1 MDGIVWFMFCFVSFT
16 VCSYRF
22 CLYAQS
28 CINPD
33 SHPNCAFYAIHIT
46 HLQNERMWKKVHG
59 VLFVGNI
66 SCICVFECNATM
78 MRYLG
83 AKIFDTNVPIKIE
96 CVFANVSLVV
106 VSRTKPVSVGASV
119 DCARKSEKGRYQ
131 IY

>member
-1 MDGIVWFMFCFVSFT
+1 MDGIVWFTFCFIYRMFIPFLSLCAELYQSRFSSKLCILCYSHYTFT
-16 VCSYRF
+16 
-22 CLYAQS
+22 
-28 CINPD
+28 
-33 SHPNCAFYAIHIT
+33 
-46 HLQNERMWKKVHG
+46 ERTNVKKVHG